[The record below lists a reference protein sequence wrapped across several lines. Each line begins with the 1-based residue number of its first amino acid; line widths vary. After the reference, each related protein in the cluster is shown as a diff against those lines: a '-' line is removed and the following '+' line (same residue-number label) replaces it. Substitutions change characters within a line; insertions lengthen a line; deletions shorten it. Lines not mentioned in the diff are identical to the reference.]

1 MNRRRF
7 LQQGATGMT
16 CGVLGRRAAAMA
28 MSLLFAPRG
37 LAEDTGATTRPRLD
51 ADPFTLG
58 VASGL
63 AGGARV
69 VLWTRLAPSPREPW
83 GGMAPEPVALH
94 WQLADDE
101 GFTRIVR
108 EGQALARPEHAH
120 SVHVALDALAT
131 DRFYYYRFLV
141 GDAVSPVGRTRT
153 PPAPDADVARLR
165 VALASCQHYEQGAY
179 AAHADLARRDVDLVL
194 FAGDYIYEGSNPR
207 FVVRPHEAGLPRDL
221 EAYRQRHVTYRLD
234 PNLQAVHAAHPWLL
248 VWDDHEVE
256 NDYAGLAGSRGEVVD
271 EASFLALRTA
281 AYKAYFEHL
290 PVAPDLL
297 TIGAPGG
304 LRGQLPWGQLADLWT
319 LDGRQ
324 FRSVQAC
331 NPPGRAGGRALVN
344 CGELNDERRTVFG
357 AEQERWIAE
366 ELAASRR
373 GWRVVAQG
381 TQLAPAGIEAPMLGR
396 SIYSD
401 GWDGYPRA
409 RERLLQAFAGA
420 PGGDVV
426 CLGGDVHRH
435 VAARLRLDP
444 ADTRSPV
451 IASEF
456 CCSSISSRG
465 LPEAAA
471 ALMRRSNPDLLH
483 ARGDERGYAL
493 LEFTPRELRCDFMA
507 TAFPAVEGATL
518 HRQAR
523 YVVER
528 GLAGP
533 QRDA

>member
-1 MNRRRF
+1 
-7 LQQGATGMT
+7 
-16 CGVLGRRAAAMA
+16 MA
-28 MSLLFAPRG
+28 MSLLFAPRAR
-37 LAEDTGATTRPRLD
+37 AEDIGATSKPPLI
-51 ADPFTLG
+51 AYPFTLG

-63 AGGARV
+63 VSSARL
-69 VLWTRLAPSPREPW
+69 VLWTRLAPRPREPG
-83 GGMAPEPVALH
+83 GGMNPAPVALR
-94 WQLADDE
+94 WQLAGDE
-101 GFTRIVR
+101 AFTRIVR
-108 EGQALARPEHAH
+108 EGTALAQPEHGH
-120 SVHVALDALAT
+120 SVHVVLEGLAP
-131 DRFYYYRFLV
+131 DRCFHYRFLV
-141 GDAVSPVGRTRT
+141 GDAVSPIGRTRT
-153 PPAPDADVARLR
+153 PPAPDAEVTRLR

-179 AAHADLARRDVDLVL
+179 AAHADLARREIDLVL
-194 FAGDYIYEGSNPR
+194 FAGDYIYESSNPSL
-207 FVVRPHEAGLPRDL
+207 VVRPHEAGLPRDL
-221 EAYRQRHVTYRLD
+221 EAYRQRHVTYKLD
-234 PNLQAVHAAHPWLL
+234 PDLRAAHAAHPWLL
-248 VWDDHEVE
+248 MWDDHEVE
-256 NDYAGLAGSRGEVVD
+256 NDYAGLVGSRGEVAD
-271 EASFLALRTA
+271 GARFLEVRTA

-290 PVAPDLL
+290 PVAPELL
-297 TIGAPGG
+297 TLGAPAG
-304 LRGQLPWGQLADLWT
+304 LRSHLAWGRLADLWT

-331 NPPGRAGGRALVN
+331 NPPHRAGGRVLRN
-344 CGELNDERRTVFG
+344 CDELDDDRRTLFG
-357 AEQERWIAE
+357 AEQERWIAG

-381 TQLAPAGIEAPMLGR
+381 TQVAPAGIEAPMLGR
-396 SIYSD
+396 RIYSD

-409 RERLLQAFAGA
+409 RERLLRAFAGA

-444 ADTRSPV
+444 TDARSPV

-465 LPEAAA
+465 QSDASA

-493 LEFTPRELRCDFMA
+493 LEFTPREMRCDFMA
-507 TAFPAVEGATL
+507 TAFPVTEGALL

-528 GLAGP
+528 GQAGP